1 MLVKEYVNK
10 KTNYNIEIRHIWLGS
25 FWLIA
30 PCICKVPSQNDPEK
44 IKLGQAILRRTLNK
58 CYRNRKWGLAARQ
71 SKANKECRLVERKV
85 CFILDS
91 GNRWW
96 GGRTPVQRPTPPSAD
111 NQGARAFI
119 DRRRGP
125 HAETIVSSDRHLE
138 IGHRWSD
145 QHHLDC
151 FRYS

>member
-1 MLVKEYVNK
+1 MNWKYIYFGPEAAVCQVIILLFHSEEIHCVFIGSVQIQGFGIKEQ
-10 KTNYNIEIRHIWLGS
+10 S
-25 FWLIA
+25 A
-30 PCICKVPSQNDPEK
+30 
-44 IKLGQAILRRTLNK
+44 
-58 CYRNRKWGLAARQ
+58 KWGLAARQ